1 MNAILT
7 TKLFCTRRNNSS
19 SSNVN
24 RAFSEVTATVSGN
37 KSVSAKVTDSGVL
50 IAVDQ
55 KVVRGSAASLVL
67 QSKNADGSVVKA
79 VVKVK
84 VQNRVKK
91 LSVKKKSVVLKKGRK
106 TKIVL
111 IVKAQNNKK
120 AVTDAVKISSKL
132 VRNPGPFCRL

>member
-1 MNAILT
+1 M
-7 TKLFCTRRNNSS
+7 
-19 SSNVN
+19 
-24 RAFSEVTATVSGN
+24 TATVSGN